1 MESSTLNEEELLS
14 DQLKNVIEEYYQFGG
29 EETRQALL
37 RFLKNND
44 CREVIGKCV
53 DGDDIAN
60 AFVWAGYRNH
70 SDVLEAF
77 LKQGMN
83 IDTKNIHC
91 EIALF
96 GASYNCNEVS
106 VRLLIEH
113 NANPNLQENSGSTPL
128 MCASQTG
135 RKEIVQLLL
144 SRNADVDFK
153 TNFGQTA
160 LDLAKTNEIKDMIR
174 NHVNNSY
181 ILK

>member
-1 MESSTLNEEELLS
+1 METSTLNEEELIS
-14 DQLKNVIEEYYQFGG
+14 DKLKNVIEEYYQFGG
-29 EETRQALL
+29 EEMCEALL
-37 RFLKNND
+37 QFLQNND

-106 VRLLIEH
+106 VRLLIKH
-113 NANPNLQENSGSTPL
+113 NANPNLQENSGWTAL
-128 MCASQTG
+128 MGASSRG
-135 RKEIVQLLL
+135 HKEIVQLLL
-144 SRNADVDFK
+144 DHNADIDLK
-153 TNFGQTA
+153 NNDGNTTA
-160 LDLAKTNEIKDMIR
+160 DLAASKEIKEMIQNR
-174 NHVNNSY
+174 VNTSY
-181 ILK
+181 VLK